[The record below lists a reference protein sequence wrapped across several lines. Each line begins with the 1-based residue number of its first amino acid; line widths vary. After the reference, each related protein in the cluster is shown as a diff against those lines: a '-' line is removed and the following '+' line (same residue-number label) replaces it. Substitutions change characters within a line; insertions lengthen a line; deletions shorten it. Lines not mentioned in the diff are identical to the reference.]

1 MEKIWEHP
9 KHPLVYGLGLLS
21 MYIVIIV
28 RPLLKPLRFHWGS
41 VQPTDRFTRVV
52 VRGRNPTAPTM
63 TEYQEIA
70 HTLNAV
76 SRLAECVCTLST
88 GRHVSLILWL
98 LGCYTAIWNGWWKS
112 TCMDTTENIYCATL
126 KIYKAL
132 LNWKQRLLKEKVA
145 IWSTLTVALSY

>member
-1 MEKIWEHP
+1 MIYSSHGKNWGVLQHP

-28 RPLLKPLRFHWGS
+28 RPLLKPLRFLWGS

-76 SRLAECVCTLST
+76 SRLAECVCTDCLLAGMSVWYYGYLGAILQSEMHGGNQHAWILVKIFT
-88 GRHVSLILWL
+88 VPPWKYTRPYLI
-98 LGCYTAIWNGWWKS
+98 GNKDC
-112 TCMDTTENIYCATL
+112 
-126 KIYKAL
+126 
-132 LNWKQRLLKEKVA
+132 
-145 IWSTLTVALSY
+145 